1 MFRRLKK
8 WHDAFYRG
16 PVDLGLTIPR
26 GGKYQSPTITFGYWL
41 YAVACRHF
49 TYGGGAA
56 IVAAALLLP
65 FATMTLQPLPCA
77 LAFSLLALFP
87 AGMVTGWF
95 ARPQLEVRRRLPQR
109 VRSGAE
115 AVVDYEI
122 RNTGKQPC
130 LDLRVDTLPWPHAF
144 RWAPEPVGITSIAP
158 GETVRVSA
166 RFHTGRR
173 GVFRIPALRA
183 DSGFPLHL
191 WCWGKTAPEGPENML
206 VHPAFTPLLS
216 LPLAPGLHFQT
227 GDIGWVSAAGHS
239 HQFVGC
245 REFRDGDSV
254 RRIHWRS
261 WARVGY
267 PVVKEFHDCYQLQA
281 LLVLDTFRHEPAAK
295 RLLGRLLH
303 GKKKRHRK
311 DLVLEASVALTAAL
325 GEYLIRERASVH
337 LLTEERET
345 PPIAPG
351 MNLLERVLDHL
362 ACLEPTTPDQFQ
374 NIASKLDA
382 IDYKPTFTWAVL
394 CNWDDRRRE
403 FLELLSL
410 RGLKF
415 KALLV
420 CESPPDNLPSGVL
433 AIRAEDVL
441 SGRCREL

>member
-8 WHDAFYRG
+8 WRDAFYRG
-16 PVDLGLTIPR
+16 PVDLGLTIPH
-26 GGKYQSPTITFGYWL
+26 GPKYQSLIVTLGYWL

-56 IVAAALLLP
+56 LFAAALMLP
-65 FATMTLQPLPCA
+65 FATMTLQTLPCV

-87 AGMVTGWF
+87 ADLLAGWF
-95 ARPQLEVRRRLPQR
+95 ARPQLEVRRRLPTR
-109 VRSGAE
+109 VRAGAE
-115 AVVDYEI
+115 AVVDYEV
-122 RNTGKQPC
+122 RNTGKRPC
-130 LDLRVDTLPWPHAF
+130 LDLRLDTLPWPHAL
-144 RWAPEPVGITSIAP
+144 RWAPEPVGIETIAP

-166 RFHTGRR
+166 RFRAGRR
-173 GVFRIPALRA
+173 GVFRLPAMRA
-183 DSGFPLHL
+183 DSGFPLQL
-191 WCWGKTAPEGPENML
+191 WCWGKTAPEGPESML

-267 PVVKEFHDCYQLQA
+267 PVVKEFHDCHQLQA
-281 LLVLDTFRHEPAAK
+281 LLVLDTFRREAAAA
-295 RLLGRLLH
+295 RLLGRLAH
-303 GKKKRHRK
+303 NPKKRHRN
-311 DLVLEASVALTAAL
+311 DPALEAAVALTAAL
-325 GEYLIRERASVH
+325 GECLIRERASVH

-345 PPIAPG
+345 PPVAPG

-362 ACLEPTTPDQFQ
+362 ACVEPTAPDQFQ
-374 NIASKLDA
+374 NLAGKLA
-382 IDYKPTFTWAVL
+382 GIDYQPTFTWVVL

-403 FLELLSL
+403 FLEQLRR
-410 RGLKF
+410 RGLNF
-415 KALLV
+415 TALLL
-420 CESPPDNLPSGVL
+420 CNSPPDGLPPHIRP
-433 AIRAEDVL
+433 IRAEDVL
-441 SGRCREL
+441 QGRCREL